1 MEITIKLPETEEG
14 KKLAMLLQNPDTLE
28 QLSTL
33 LYKIDDILHLVHS
46 LHKSMAEMPGGIG
59 VLTDK
64 IDDLA
69 EEYRLQ
75 GKDLG
80 AVLDKLLDPALI
92 DRIDEGIGMLKE
104 APAMMQSMMIMGVD
118 KLDDAMSKFVEQG
131 VLPED
136 AGEKALMLAVAS
148 AKGLQNVY
156 DKKDY
161 KKVSLFG
168 MMGMLRDPDIQ
179 KGLGLMM
186 AMLKEIGKT
195 VPEK

>member
-14 KKLAMLLQNPDTLE
+14 RKLAEVLQNPDTLQ

-46 LHKSMAEMPGGIG
+46 LHKALAEMPGGIG
-59 VLTDK
+59 VFTDK

-80 AVLDKLLDPALI
+80 AVLDKLLDPTLI

-104 APAMMQSMMIMGVD
+104 APAMMQSMLIMGVD
-118 KLDDAMSKFVEQG
+118 KLDEAMSKFVEQG
-131 VLPED
+131 ILPEE
-136 AGEKALMLAVAS
+136 AGEKALLLAVAS

-156 DKKDY
+156 EKKQY
-161 KKVSLFG
+161 EKVSLFG
-168 MMGMLRDPDIQ
+168 MLGLMRDPDIQ

-186 AMLKEIGKT
+186 EMLREIGKT
-195 VPEK
+195 VPDK